1 MLSCKTQLSFLF
13 MKTYLRNEIIIK
25 KNAYINQIFKITKGH
40 VTNRKKTQIY
50 QPKDYLFLDQIFL
63 NPYTLDEYYALD
75 FVSGQ
80 WIDKQDIP
88 LEYISI
94 LSKMYQEK
102 KNQVEL
108 LLIQDPL
115 IKLSRYLFFEYINKK
130 TESFYITL
138 SISELSIYL
147 NITKD
152 KLSEMIHFLESR
164 QILAKHNKLFNIL
177 NITKLEEYA
186 YHKDYE

>member
-13 MKTYLRNEIIIK
+13 MKTYLRNEIIIE
-25 KNAYINQIFKITKGH
+25 KNAFINQIFKITKGH
-40 VTNRKKTQIY
+40 ITNRKKTQIY

-75 FVSGQ
+75 LVSGE
-80 WIDKQDIP
+80 WIDKQDIHM
-88 LEYISI
+88 EYFHI
-94 LSKMYQEK
+94 LSEMYQEK

-108 LLIQDPL
+108 LLIQDPI

-138 SISELSIYL
+138 SIAELSIYL
-147 NITKD
+147 NIPKAT
-152 KLSEMIHFLESR
+152 LSETLHFLETR

-177 NITKLEEYA
+177 NLEKLEAYA
-186 YHKDYE
+186 YHIDY